1 MSLSKYPC
9 KYAVMTSMRCKSNPS
24 KTAKQIRYINM
35 IASHHRRIC
44 FPVVNT
50 RSLQE
55 TLSYESRFISRNF
68 IALSYKYS
76 FISNKFDNFRH
87 LNYKS
92 KYFSFF

>member
-9 KYAVMTSMRCKSNPS
+9 KYTVMTSMRCKSNPS
-24 KTAKQIRYINM
+24 KTTKQIRYINM

-55 TLSYESRFISRNF
+55 TLSYESRLYLVISLHFLIN
-68 IALSYKYS
+68 I
-76 FISNKFDNFRH
+76 H
-87 LNYKS
+87 LYPTS
-92 KYFSFF
+92 LTTSGI